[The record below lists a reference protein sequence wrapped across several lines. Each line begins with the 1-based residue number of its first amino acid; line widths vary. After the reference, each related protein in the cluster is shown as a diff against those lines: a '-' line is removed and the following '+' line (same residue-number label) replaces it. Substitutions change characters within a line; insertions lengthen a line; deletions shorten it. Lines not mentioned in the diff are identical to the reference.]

1 MKDLNLDGQQ
11 NENVIQELFKH
22 EQDSIIDGEEVKKMR
37 QNEAKMVRAVQGK
50 LDKRV
55 TSVQVPHQKQVDH
68 MVRRRK
74 FCRQY

>member
-11 NENVIQELFKH
+11 NENVIQGLFKQ
-22 EQDSIIDGEEVKKMR
+22 EEDSIIDGEEVKKMR

-50 LDKRV
+50 LDKTR
-55 TSVQVPHQKQVDH
+55 TSVLVPHQKQVVH